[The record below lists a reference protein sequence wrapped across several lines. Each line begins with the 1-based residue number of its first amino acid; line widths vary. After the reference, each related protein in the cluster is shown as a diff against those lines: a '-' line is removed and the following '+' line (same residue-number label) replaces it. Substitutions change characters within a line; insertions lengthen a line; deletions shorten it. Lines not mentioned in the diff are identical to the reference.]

1 MNNRQ
6 IGGHLSMSLNKEF
19 KISNVNMSD
28 EINIKINN
36 LSTEFIFGFDSNN
49 QNIKSDNRVLIRRL
63 DEKLDI
69 CD

>member
-1 MNNRQ
+1 
-6 IGGHLSMSLNKEF
+6 MSLNKEF